1 MMAMTTA
8 GSKRKVLFLHVGGYP
23 HAGNRLSAQ
32 RPMYPTAQSHSLVS
46 TAIISHC
53 DLSHRRS

>member
-32 RPMYPTAQSHSLVS
+32 RPHVPHRTVALVGIDS
-46 TAIISHC
+46 NNQP
-53 DLSHRRS
+53 L